1 MSATRSG
8 ALRRLAAALVA
19 LLLVPVGLAVSDG
32 MSASGDSFPGATPP
46 AKKCGK
52 GSRPE
57 TGMQGRVSPADH
69 ASGRAARGFL
79 CNAKVVS
86 HVPGTGGFKTLR
98 YRDASGHT
106 CAFYDSTRLF
116 PTDVAMQVR
125 NGLGVI
131 VLDMTHPGEPV
142 KTATLTSPAMLSPH
156 ESLLVHPGRGLLAAV
171 MGNAFAGIGI
181 VDLYDV
187 GTDCRQ
193 PRLLSS
199 THSALLGHESG
210 FSPDGLTFYAS
221 STGGQTF
228 TAIDVTDPV
237 HPAKLVEQYG
247 VNYHGLRL
255 SADGRTMYVAN
266 IGNDLSG
273 GTLPGEGLRILD
285 VSQVQDRLP
294 DPQVTVLSNLTWSEG
309 SIPQVAQPF
318 TRRGHQYVLQV
329 DEFSR
334 IGLGDPAEA
343 RVGAARII
351 DVNDP
356 RHPRV
361 VSNLRLEVQQPVGRK
376 ATYDDPGAS
385 NPLGGYTGHYCSVPY
400 ETDPRIVACSMI
412 NSGLR
417 LFDIS
422 HLKHPR
428 EVGYVNLPAAGK
440 GSSVMA
446 QPAWDVRRRMVWFTD
461 TGQGFYAVRLTH
473 AAKKL
478 LRRLRR

>member
-1 MSATRSG
+1 VAV
-8 ALRRLAAALVA
+8 AVLV
-19 LLLVPVGLAVSDG
+19 LVPLGLATSGVL
-32 MSASGDSFPGATPP
+32 SASGDSFPAATPP
-46 AKKCGK
+46 AHCGK

-57 TGMQGRVSPADH
+57 TGVQGRVPASDY
-69 ASGRAARGFL
+69 ASGRAAQGYL
-79 CNAKVVS
+79 CNAKLVS

-98 YRDASGHT
+98 YRDQSGHT

-116 PTDVAMQVR
+116 PTDAFMQLR
-125 NGLGVI
+125 SGFGVI
-131 VLDMTHPGEPV
+131 VLDMTHPAHPV
-142 KTATLTSPAMLSPH
+142 KTATLTSLAMLSPH

-171 MGNAFAGIGI
+171 MGNAFASIGI

-187 GTDCRQ
+187 RQDCRH
-193 PRLLSS
+193 PVLLSS
-199 THSALLGHESG
+199 TASALLGHESG
-210 FSPDGLTFYAS
+210 WSPDGMTFYAS

-228 TAIDVTDPV
+228 TAIDVSDPV
-237 HPAKLVEQYG
+237 HPQKLVEQYG

-255 SADGRTMYVAN
+255 SPDGRTMYVAN
-266 IGNDLSG
+266 IGNDLSQ

-285 VSQVQDRLP
+285 VSQIQDRVP
-294 DPQVTVLSNLTWSEG
+294 NPQISVLSNLTWAEG

-318 TRRGHQYVLQV
+318 TRHGHAYVLQV
-329 DEFSR
+329 DEFAR
-334 IGLGDPAEA
+334 IGVSDPADA
-343 RVGAARII
+343 RVGSARII

-361 VSNLRLEVQQPVGRK
+361 ISNLRLEVQQPAERK
-376 ATYDDPGAS
+376 AAFGDPGGG
-385 NPLGGYTGHYCSVPY
+385 NVLGGYTGHYCSVPY
-400 ETDPRIVACSMI
+400 PDNPRIVACSMI

-428 EVGYVNLPAAGK
+428 EVGYVNFPVAGE

-478 LRRLRR
+478 LRRLDE

>member
-1 MSATRSG
+1 VSATRSG
-8 ALRRLAAALVA
+8 ALRRLVAAVVA
-19 LLLVPVGLAVSDG
+19 LLLVPVGLAVSDV
-32 MSASGDSFPGATPP
+32 MSASGDSFPAATPP
-46 AKKCGK
+46 VTKCGK

-57 TGMQGRVSPADH
+57 TGMQGRVSPADY
-69 ASGRAARGFL
+69 ASGRAAQGFL

-98 YRDASGHT
+98 YRDDSGHT
-106 CAFYDSTRLF
+106 CAFYDSTRFF
-116 PTDVAMQVR
+116 PTDAAMQLR
-125 NGLGVI
+125 DGFGVI
-131 VLDMTHPGEPV
+131 VLDMTNPAKPV
-142 KTATLTSPAMLSPH
+142 KTATLTSVAMLSPH

-171 MGNAFAGIGI
+171 MGNAFASLGI
-181 VDLYDV
+181 VDIYDV
-187 GTDCRQ
+187 RTDCTH

-199 THSALLGHESG
+199 TPSALLGHESG

-228 TAIDVTDPV
+228 TAIDVTDPA
-237 HPAKLVEQYG
+237 HPAKLFEQYG

-255 SADGRTMYVAN
+255 SPDGRTMYVAN

-273 GTLPGEGLRILD
+273 GTLPGEGLRIID
-285 VSQVQDRLP
+285 VSQVQDRVP
-294 DPQVTVLSNLTWSEG
+294 NPQVTVLSNLTWSEG

-318 TRRGHQYVLQV
+318 TRKGRSYVLQV
-329 DEFSR
+329 DEFAR
-334 IGLGDPAEA
+334 IGLGDPADA

-361 VSNLRLEVQQPVGRK
+361 VSNLRLEVQQPAARK
-376 ATYDDPGAS
+376 ATFGDTGAG

-400 ETDPRIVACSMI
+400 EKNPRIVACAMI

-428 EVGYVNLPAAGK
+428 EVGYVNLPAAGE
-440 GSSVMA
+440 GSSAMA
-446 QPAWDVRRRMVWFTD
+446 QPAWDARHRMVWFTD
-461 TGQGFYAVRLTH
+461 TGQGFFAIRLKH
-473 AAKKL
+473 AARKL
-478 LRRLRR
+478 LRH